1 MTKNTIPVR
10 ELLKDRI
17 LVLDGAM
24 GTMIQRYHLSEADYR
39 GLQFSNHPRD
49 LKGNNDLLC
58 ITRPQ
63 IILDIHRQYLA
74 AGADIIETNT
84 FNGTRISQSD
94 YGLEAMVYDINLAAA
109 RIARQAA
116 DEFTEKEPD
125 KPRFVAGAIG
135 PTNKTAS
142 MSPDV
147 NDPGYRA
154 VTYDDLVE
162 NYYEQAAALIEGGA
176 DILLVETIFDT
187 LNAKAALFAIQ
198 QLQDE
203 LGRKIPVM
211 VSGTITD
218 ASGRTLSGQTVEAFL
233 HSVTHLELL
242 SIGLNCALGAKE
254 MRPYIE
260 TLARQSD
267 LPVSAYPNA
276 GLPNELGGYDE
287 TPQMMAGHIH
297 DFAANGFV
305 NIVGGCCG
313 TTPDHIK
320 EFAAQV
326 KYLPARPVS
335 KKKTASVFTG
345 LEPLTISPESNFINI
360 GERTNVSGSI
370 RFARLIREKKYEE
383 ALSVARDMVEGGAQ
397 MIDVNMD
404 DGMLDAKAEMVRFLN
419 LLMSEPDIARLPVMI
434 DSSKWEVIEAGLK
447 CLQGKAVVNSISLK
461 EGEEAFIYHARL
473 IRQYGAAV
481 VVMAFDE
488 EGQAASYER
497 KVAICQR
504 AYQILTEKVN
514 FPPEDIIF
522 DPNIL
527 AIGTGMEEHNNYA
540 VDYIRAT
547 AWIKE
552 HLPHAR
558 VSGGVSNLSFSF
570 RGNDVVREAI
580 HAVFLFHAIKA
591 GMDMGIVNPG
601 MLQIYDEIPKELLQ
615 LTEDLVL
622 NRKPDA
628 TERLLHFAETLKKQ
642 DAKEEKAIGWRNE
655 DVLQRLKHA
664 LIKGITDHIEEDVLE
679 ARPRFERALDVIEGP
694 LMDGMGVVGD
704 LFGSGKMFLP
714 QVVKSA
720 RVMKKAVAVLL
731 PYIEMEKTTAS
742 SSAGK
747 VLLATVKGDVH
758 DIGKNIVGVV
768 LSCNNFEVI
777 DLGVMVPAEK
787 ILQVAQDENVD
798 IIGLSGLIT
807 PSLEEMVHVASEMQ
821 RLGLQWPLL
830 IGGATTSE
838 IHTAVKIAPAC
849 ELPVVHVRDASKV
862 TSVISEL
869 LATDERKNRF
879 VNQTAE
885 RYAVLRQKYL
895 QSKGDDRYIS
905 LEQARQ
911 NRFAGRFDHNSVYKP
926 LRSGI
931 SLFRNQNLKELV
943 PYIDWTFFFHSWRL
957 NGKYPQIFEDTEK
970 GTEAKKLFDDAQAL
984 LQEITDK
991 QLLTAH
997 GVVGLFAAQSSGDD
1011 VLIFADETCT
1021 EVIARFSFLRN
1032 QQEKAAN
1039 VPNLSLADF
1048 VAPESGGLPD
1058 TIGLFAVTAGHGA
1071 ESLVKHYEAQHDDY
1085 NAIMVKVLAD
1095 RLAEAFAEYLH
1106 EKVRREIWAYTPGEK
1121 LSPAQMLAEA
1131 YQGIRPAPGYP
1142 ACPEHSEK
1150 RILFDL
1156 LQAEQNTGISL
1167 TENFAMSPPAAVSG
1181 FYFAHPDA
1189 QYFNVGKISQDQIND
1204 YSKRKQLP
1212 AEETE
1217 RLLNANLNY
1226 K

>member
-58 ITRPQ
+58 ITRPH

-94 YGLEAMVYDINLAAA
+94 YGLEHMVYDINLAAA

-162 NYYEQAAALIEGGA
+162 NYHEQAAALIEGGA

-187 LNAKAALFAIQ
+187 LNAKAALFAIG

-404 DGMLDAKAEMVRFLN
+404 DGMLDAKAEMARFLN

-527 AIGTGMEEHNNYA
+527 AIGTGIEEHNNYA
-540 VDYIRAT
+540 VDYIRTT

-622 NRKPDA
+622 NRRHDA

-807 PSLEEMVHVASEMQ
+807 PSLEEMVHVASEMH
-821 RLGLQWPLL
+821 RLNLSWPLL

-838 IHTAVKIAPAC
+838 IHTAVKIVPTYNQ
-849 ELPVVHVRDASKV
+849 PVVHVRDASKV
-862 TSVISEL
+862 TAVIANL
-869 LATDERKNRF
+869 LASDERR
-879 VNQTAE
+879 NQYVDEIKT
-885 RYAVLRQKYL
+885 RYEHLRHKYL
-895 QSKGDDRYIS
+895 NSKQEDQYIS
-905 LEQARQ
+905 LSQARANSFKGLFSQ
-911 NRFAGRFDHNSVYKP
+911 NTVYKP
-926 LRSGI
+926 VHPGV
-931 SLFRNQNLKELV
+931 SLFKNQDLNALL

-957 NGKYPQIFEDTEK
+957 SGKYPQIFEDADK
-970 GTEAKKLFDDAQAL
+970 GEEARKLYDDAIRML
-984 LQEITDK
+984 KMIVDE

-997 GVVGLFAAQSSGDD
+997 GIAGLFPANSEGDD
-1011 VLIFADETCT
+1011 IIIYSDEKR
-1021 EVIARFSFLRN
+1021 ENEAARFSFLRN
-1032 QQEKAAN
+1032 QQEKSGGL
-1039 VPNLSLADF
+1039 PNLCLSDF
-1048 VAPESGGLPD
+1048 VAPKGMPD
-1058 TIGLFAVTAGHGA
+1058 YLGLFVVTAGHGT
-1071 ESLVKHYEAQHDDY
+1071 EELVKHYENSHDDY

-1106 EKVRREIWAYTPGEK
+1106 EKVRRELWAYVPDEK
-1121 LSPAQMLAEA
+1121 LATSQLLAEA

-1150 RILFDL
+1150 QLLFDL
-1156 LQAEQNTGISL
+1156 LKAETHTSVTL
-1167 TENFAMSPPAAVSG
+1167 TENFAMSPAAAVSG

-1189 QYFNVGKISQDQIND
+1189 QYFNVGKISRDQIED
-1204 YSKRKQLP
+1204 YSKRKKWTI
-1212 AEETE
+1212 AETE

>member
-58 ITRPQ
+58 ITRPH

-94 YGLEAMVYDINLAAA
+94 YGLEHMVYDINLAAA

-162 NYYEQAAALIEGGA
+162 NYHEQAAALIEGGA

-187 LNAKAALFAIQ
+187 LNAKAALFAIG

-404 DGMLDAKAEMVRFLN
+404 DGMLDAKAEMARFLN

-527 AIGTGMEEHNNYA
+527 AIGTGIEEHNNYA
-540 VDYIRAT
+540 VDYIRTT

-615 LTEDLVL
+615 LTRRPLCSTEDTMPPRDCCILPKPL
-622 NRKPDA
+622 RNKMLRRKKPSAGAMKMCCSDSN
-628 TERLLHFAETLKKQ
+628 TRLSRASPTTLKKMF
-642 DAKEEKAIGWRNE
+642 WRPG
-655 DVLQRLKHA
+655 HA
-664 LIKGITDHIEEDVLE
+664 L
-679 ARPRFERALDVIEGP
+679 
-694 LMDGMGVVGD
+694 
-704 LFGSGKMFLP
+704 
-714 QVVKSA
+714 
-720 RVMKKAVAVLL
+720 
-731 PYIEMEKTTAS
+731 
-742 SSAGK
+742 
-747 VLLATVKGDVH
+747 
-758 DIGKNIVGVV
+758 
-768 LSCNNFEVI
+768 
-777 DLGVMVPAEK
+777 
-787 ILQVAQDENVD
+787 
-798 IIGLSGLIT
+798 
-807 PSLEEMVHVASEMQ
+807 
-821 RLGLQWPLL
+821 
-830 IGGATTSE
+830 
-838 IHTAVKIAPAC
+838 
-849 ELPVVHVRDASKV
+849 
-862 TSVISEL
+862 
-869 LATDERKNRF
+869 
-879 VNQTAE
+879 
-885 RYAVLRQKYL
+885 
-895 QSKGDDRYIS
+895 
-905 LEQARQ
+905 
-911 NRFAGRFDHNSVYKP
+911 
-926 LRSGI
+926 
-931 SLFRNQNLKELV
+931 
-943 PYIDWTFFFHSWRL
+943 
-957 NGKYPQIFEDTEK
+957 
-970 GTEAKKLFDDAQAL
+970 
-984 LQEITDK
+984 
-991 QLLTAH
+991 
-997 GVVGLFAAQSSGDD
+997 
-1011 VLIFADETCT
+1011 
-1021 EVIARFSFLRN
+1021 
-1032 QQEKAAN
+1032 N
-1039 VPNLSLADF
+1039 VPS
-1048 VAPESGGLPD
+1048 
-1058 TIGLFAVTAGHGA
+1058 
-1071 ESLVKHYEAQHDDY
+1071 
-1085 NAIMVKVLAD
+1085 M
-1095 RLAEAFAEYLH
+1095 
-1106 EKVRREIWAYTPGEK
+1106 
-1121 LSPAQMLAEA
+1121 
-1131 YQGIRPAPGYP
+1131 
-1142 ACPEHSEK
+1142 
-1150 RILFDL
+1150 
-1156 LQAEQNTGISL
+1156 
-1167 TENFAMSPPAAVSG
+1167 
-1181 FYFAHPDA
+1181 
-1189 QYFNVGKISQDQIND
+1189 
-1204 YSKRKQLP
+1204 
-1212 AEETE
+1212 
-1217 RLLNANLNY
+1217 
-1226 K
+1226 